1 MRGLSARASELAD
14 KLRLATRQA
23 LTNLVDHA
31 LRQQV
36 DFLLIAGDL
45 YDGDWR
51 DYQTGI
57 FLVKQLQRLHAAD
70 IPVFLIHGN
79 HDAQNLMT
87 RQLDLP
93 ANVTVFSSRQA
104 ESHHLQELGVA
115 LHGWSYREQK
125 ETENPV
131 PGYPEPIPGA
141 FNIGLLHTGLGGLG
155 GHADYAPCSL
165 EELCN
170 KGYDYWALGHVH
182 GAQILHEHPHIVF
195 SGNLQ
200 GRSIRETGPKSAY
213 EVTVSQGR
221 VTDLHPVYCDVARW
235 ADQELDVSECQDFD
249 EVLTALRQQIQTIAH
264 GQAEHL
270 LALRLTL
277 TGTTTLHDQLLAHAP
292 RLTSEAHTS
301 AAATSQT
308 LYIDKVKPA
317 TQPSWDA
324 ATRQAR
330 QDALG
335 EIQSLLAQAPNDP
348 DLQKMLKA
356 DTDKLVSQLPPEL
369 RQSADDA
376 MLCAA
381 IEGDLES
388 LIQDGADYL
397 LARLHAEETN
407 S

>member
-1 MRGLSARASELAD
+1 MRGLSAQAQELVD

-23 LTNLVDHA
+23 LTNLVDYA
-31 LRQQV
+31 LEQQV

-57 FLVKQLQRLHAAD
+57 FLVQQMQKLDQAG

-104 ESHHLQELGVA
+104 ESHHLREPGVV

-125 ETENPV
+125 ETANPV
-131 PGYPEPIPGA
+131 PGYPEPVPGV
-141 FNIGLLHTGLGGLG
+141 FNIGLLHTGLGGMG
-155 GHADYAPCSL
+155 GHANYAPCTL

-182 GAQILHEHPHIVF
+182 GAQILHERPHVVF

-213 EVTVSQGR
+213 EVTVEQGQISAMQ
-221 VTDLHPVYCDVARW
+221 PIYCDVARW
-235 ADQELDVSECQDFD
+235 DNQALDVSACQDFD
-249 EVLTALRQQIQTIAH
+249 AVLAALRRRIQNIAQDQ
-264 GQAEHL
+264 GEHL

-277 TGTTTLHDQLLAHAP
+277 TGTTALHDQLLAHAP

-301 AAATSQT
+301 AAAASQR

-317 TQPSWDA
+317 TQPARDA
-324 ATRQAR
+324 ATLQAR

-335 EIQSLLAQAPNDP
+335 EIQQLLAQAPADP
-348 DLQKMLKA
+348 ELQQMLKA

-369 RQSADDA
+369 RQMADDP

-381 IEGDLES
+381 IDGDLDS
-388 LIQDGADYL
+388 LIRDGADYL
-397 LARLHAEETN
+397 LARLHAEEA
-407 S
+407 SS